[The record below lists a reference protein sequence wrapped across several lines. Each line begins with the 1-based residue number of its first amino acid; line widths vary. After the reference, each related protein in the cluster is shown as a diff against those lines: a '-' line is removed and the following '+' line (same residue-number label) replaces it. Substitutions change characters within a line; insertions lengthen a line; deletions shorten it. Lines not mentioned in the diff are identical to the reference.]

1 MSDAALEGQHALVTG
16 GGSGIG
22 AHVAQALADRGA
34 RVTVAGR
41 RSAPLESIA
50 RALPNGAAVVA
61 ADLTQIEGVARA
73 VEQAR
78 ERHGSIAILVNSA
91 GAVVSA
97 PIART
102 TREIWDGML
111 ASNALTAFLCT
122 RAFLAQ
128 ADPQRYGRI
137 VNVASTA
144 GLKGYAYVS
153 AYCAAKHAVVGL
165 TRALAL
171 ELAQTQ
177 ITVNAVCPGYTD
189 TELLAEA
196 MREVATRIG
205 RTPQAVRE
213 QLLAA
218 NPQGRLVSPREVA
231 HTVAWLC
238 SPGAA
243 AVNGQAISVCGGE
256 VIA

>member
-1 MSDAALEGQHALVTG
+1 MSDAVLEGQHALVTG

-22 AHVAQALADRGA
+22 AHVAQVLANCGA

-41 RSAPLESIA
+41 RAAPLESIA

-61 ADLTQIEGVARA
+61 DLTQTEEVARA
-73 VEQAR
+73 VERAR
-78 ERHGSIAILVNSA
+78 EHHGRISILVNNA
-91 GAVVSA
+91 GAAVSA

-111 ASNALTAFLCT
+111 DSNALTAFLCT

-128 ADPQRYGRI
+128 ADPQCYGRI

-171 ELAQTQ
+171 ELAQTR

-189 TELLAEA
+189 TELLTEA
-196 MREVATRIG
+196 MREVAARTG
-205 RTPQAVRE
+205 RTLQSVRE
-213 QLLAA
+213 QFLAA

-231 HTVAWLC
+231 QAVAWLC

-243 AVNGQAISVCGGE
+243 AVNGQPISVCGGE
-256 VIA
+256 VCA

>member
-1 MSDAALEGQHALVTG
+1 MSDGALEGQHALVTG

-22 AHVAQALADRGA
+22 AQVAQALANCGA

-41 RSAPLESIA
+41 RSAPLESVA
-50 RALPNGAAVVA
+50 RTLPNGAAVVA
-61 ADLTQIEGVARA
+61 DLTQSDEVARA
-73 VEQAR
+73 VERAR
-78 ERHGSIAILVNSA
+78 EHHGSIAILVNSA

-97 PIART
+97 PLART
-102 TREIWDGML
+102 TREIWDQML
-111 ASNALTAFLCT
+111 ASNALTTFLCT

-128 ADPQRYGRI
+128 ADLQRYGRI

-196 MREVATRIG
+196 MRAVGARTG
-205 RTPQAVRE
+205 RTPQSVRE
-213 QLLAA
+213 QFLVA

-231 HTVAWLC
+231 QAVAWLC
-238 SPGAA
+238 SAGAA

-256 VIA
+256 VCA

>member
-1 MSDAALEGQHALVTG
+1 MNDAALEGQHALVTG

-22 AHVAQALADRGA
+22 AQVAQELTERGA
-34 RVTVAGR
+34 HVTLVGR

-50 RALPNGAAVVA
+50 RALPDATAIV
-61 ADLTQIEGVARA
+61 ADLTRTEDVARA
-73 VEQAR
+73 VERAG
-78 ERHGSIAILVNSA
+78 EHHGRISILVNNA
-91 GAVVSA
+91 GAAVSA
-97 PIART
+97 SFART

-171 ELAQTQ
+171 ELAPTR

-196 MREVATRIG
+196 MRAVAAKTG
-205 RTPQAVRE
+205 RTPQSVRE
-213 QLLAA
+213 QFRAA
-218 NPQGRLVSPREVA
+218 NPQGRLVLPREVA
-231 HTVAWLC
+231 EAIAWLC

-256 VIA
+256 VSA